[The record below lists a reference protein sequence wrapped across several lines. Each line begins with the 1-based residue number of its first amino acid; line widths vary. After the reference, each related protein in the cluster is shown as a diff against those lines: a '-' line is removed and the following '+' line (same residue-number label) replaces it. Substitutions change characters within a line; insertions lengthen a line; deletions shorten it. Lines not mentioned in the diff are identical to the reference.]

1 MTTSTARAIHLEVGM
16 DYPGKVISVN
26 HCYAQGAHGRRYLR
40 PAARRWRNK
49 LAESLGYLLVPHLG
63 ESRRLPQRALVR
75 IDAAYTDENRAVD
88 PNNLCKL
95 VYDAIEQA
103 TGINDRHCQ
112 PVTGQVGYGVAIPS
126 IVVTVTLWLE
136 ED

>member
-49 LAESLGYLLVPHLG
+49 LAESLGYLLVH
-63 ESRRLPQRALVR
+63 EDARRLQQRALVR
-75 IDAAYTDENRAVD
+75 IDATYTDENHAVD
-88 PNNLCKL
+88 PNNLGKL
-95 VYDAIEQA
+95 VYDAVEEA

-112 PVTGQVGYGVAIPS
+112 PVTGQVGYGVSIPS
-126 IVVTVTLWLE
+126 IVVTVTLWVE
-136 ED
+136 EES

>member
-1 MTTSTARAIHLEVGM
+1 MTTSTAEEIHLQVGM
-16 DYPGKVISVN
+16 DYPGKMISVN
-26 HCYAQGAHGRRYLR
+26 HCYAQAANGRRYLR
-40 PAARRWRNK
+40 REARHWRDK
-49 LAESLGYLLVPHLG
+49 LATDLNLLLYNGGYRG
-63 ESRRLPQRALVR
+63 KRLRQRVLVR
-75 IDAAYTDENRAVD
+75 IDAAYTDEHHAVD

-112 PVTGQVGYGVAIPS
+112 PVTGQVGYGVAVPYI
-126 IVVTVTLWLE
+126 IVTVTLWAE